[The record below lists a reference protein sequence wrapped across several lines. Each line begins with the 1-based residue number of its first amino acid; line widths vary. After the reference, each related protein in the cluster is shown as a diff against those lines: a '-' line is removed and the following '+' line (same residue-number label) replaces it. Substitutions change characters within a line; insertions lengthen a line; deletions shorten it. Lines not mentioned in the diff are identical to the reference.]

1 MHVRIKGRMNE
12 WIIPHTSYLFLIPH
26 TFSSASIT
34 TFFPSPS
41 RLVHTF
47 VTSLYLSI
55 YLSVLPRCC
64 SATVLAS
71 VNLDPEG
78 NPFIAKGGGEEEE
91 EAPPVI
97 VFHDEL

>member
-1 MHVRIKGRMNE
+1 MHG
-12 WIIPHTSYLFLIPH
+12 SYLIPH
-26 TFSSASIT
+26 TCLSTSYLIPLSDLSYLLFCLHYHLIPVSFTPRSCLHRVSL
-34 TFFPSPS
+34 SP
-41 RLVHTF
+41 T
-47 VTSLYLSI
+47 
-55 YLSVLPRCC
+55 VLPRYC